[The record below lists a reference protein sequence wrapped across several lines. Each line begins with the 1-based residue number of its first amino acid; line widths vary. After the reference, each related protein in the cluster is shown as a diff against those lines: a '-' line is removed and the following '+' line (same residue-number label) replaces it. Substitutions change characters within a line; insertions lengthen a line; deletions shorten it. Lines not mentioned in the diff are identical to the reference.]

1 MRRRQAFGPSNASVV
16 HRSSRCGSEVDG
28 YYHCKLRGRHLAGS
42 FFGWLLI
49 ATTVLG
55 TTAAGA
61 NTAAS
66 QSMGQRAQPQATDAT
81 ETQRFK
87 NGCNDYDAGRMSD
100 DAFNCVSVLA
110 TAMELIVIFQAKSD
124 IKGLSICILYDPA
137 HPRLTKDYV
146 KLINQYP
153 TLMDDKEPISVGL
166 LRILAR
172 AFPCG
177 LDRPGKSKGLRAAFE
192 IRPHVGTPL
201 AGCYCSSRANLLA
214 SCSAVAC
221 STRSGP
227 NRRPARFSK

>member
-1 MRRRQAFGPSNASVV
+1 LQVR
-16 HRSSRCGSEVDG
+16 
-28 YYHCKLRGRHLAGS
+28 
-42 FFGWLLI
+42 FFWWLLI

-55 TTAAGA
+55 ATAAGA

-66 QSMGQRAQPQATDAT
+66 QSMGQRAQSQATDAT
-81 ETQRFK
+81 ETQHFK

-100 DAFNCVSVLA
+100 DALNCVSVLA
-110 TAMELIVIFQAKSD
+110 TAIELIVIFQAKSD
-124 IKGLSICILYDPA
+124 IKGLNICIPYDPA

-177 LDRPGKSKGLRAAFE
+177 VGSSGKE
-192 IRPHVGTPL
+192 
-201 AGCYCSSRANLLA
+201 
-214 SCSAVAC
+214 
-221 STRSGP
+221 
-227 NRRPARFSK
+227 